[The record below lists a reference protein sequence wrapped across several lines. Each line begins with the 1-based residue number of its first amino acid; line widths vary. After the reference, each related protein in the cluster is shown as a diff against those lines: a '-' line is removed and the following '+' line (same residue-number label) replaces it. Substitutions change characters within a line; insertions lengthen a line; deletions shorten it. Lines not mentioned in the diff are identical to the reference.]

1 MALPLGKGIDL
12 LTAKQGHSNLRI
24 CHLPILVPG
33 QKGKLL
39 ARANRSNRLQWDGLM
54 VMDIFRNSP
63 EQPSDSL
70 TKNASCK
77 DPILPQLGLHSML
90 LIQFLLIEDAQ
101 NLFMLRPGRTHLTA
115 THEMAKQRGVA
126 QAGGVEIEASPHG
139 REDYFNAIG
148 SAGYSFIHH
157 AKLEDAKLRL

>member
-1 MALPLGKGIDL
+1 
-12 LTAKQGHSNLRI
+12 
-24 CHLPILVPG
+24 
-33 QKGKLL
+33 
-39 ARANRSNRLQWDGLM
+39 M

-70 TKNASCK
+70 AKSASCK

-101 NLFMLRPGRTHLTA
+101 NQFMLRPGRTHLRA

-126 QAGGVEIEASPHG
+126 GNWTTRDNSVGLCYELLLKQQEGILTKQIERRI
-139 REDYFNAIG
+139 RE
-148 SAGYSFIHH
+148 H
-157 AKLEDAKLRL
+157 LCEDI